1 MIYCEYDR
9 KTKIVSLLLGDVAAC
24 FSFNKRKTF
33 DRFSFYG
40 LESKFSEAP
49 VNDGSSQETILSI
62 DADVLNAFNSILI
75 PKIQTIRLKEDKKK
89 ILALWGMAI
98 NKLGMPLPQKPVEPF
113 IQFVIKSYTMKLSS
127 RAKKLLMNILPNA
140 LNWVWIDSII
150 FVYNNHII

>member
-89 ILALWGMAI
+89 ILALWDMAI

-113 IQFVIKSYTMKLSS
+113 IQFVIKKLYDETVKSGEKTTHEYF
-127 RAKKLLMNILPNA
+127 AKCFKLGLDRFYNIRLQ
-140 LNWVWIDSII
+140 
-150 FVYNNHII
+150 